1 MNKLLALIFL
11 VATLGGCVADRS
23 TDGIGKIIGGEP
35 APRGQYPFFA
45 ALVKEDGAHVCGGA
59 LIAPQWVLT
68 AEHCLRDTQARLVSI
83 GLEQYRPELIEKER
97 IAIGKI
103 FPHADSNRGQYDI
116 ALVKL
121 TRPAQ
126 STDFLRLDSHQ
137 APVPLRE
144 GSPVTLIGLGRTDA
158 GELSDVLYQ
167 GQGRV
172 LTDVRCIYVPE
183 GYPDTN
189 FNPEN
194 NICAGY
200 NQAGGDSGGPLLYRV
215 GNDYVGVGLV
225 SRTLFDGAGQY
236 TRVSFFDDWIK
247 NIMQSNP

>member
-1 MNKLLALIFL
+1 MNKLLALSCL
-11 VATLGGCVADRS
+11 VAILVGCGADRAVE
-23 TDGIGKIIGGEP
+23 DVGKIVGGEP
-35 APRGQYPFFA
+35 APSGQYPFFA
-45 ALVKEDGAHVCGGA
+45 ALVKEGGAHVCGGA

-68 AEHCLRDTQARLVSI
+68 AEHCLRDTGAYAVSV

-97 IAIGKI
+97 IAIDKS

-126 STDFLRLDSHQ
+126 SADFLKLDSDQ
-137 APVPLRE
+137 APVPLRD
-144 GSPVTLIGLGRTDA
+144 GTPVTLIGLGNTDS

-172 LTDVRCIYVPE
+172 LSDVRCIYVPP
-183 GYPDTN
+183 GFPDTN
-189 FNPEN
+189 FNPAN
-194 NICAGY
+194 NVCAGY
-200 NQAGGDSGGPLLYRV
+200 NQAGGDSGGPLLYRS
-215 GNDYVGVGLV
+215 GDEYVGVGLV
-225 SRTLFDGAGQY
+225 SRTLMYSAGQY
-236 TRVSFFDDWIK
+236 TRVSFFTEWIK